1 MMLTNLLKGVAPGL
15 ATAVAGPMGGM
26 AVKMIAD
33 KLGVAPNEQ
42 AVADHLSAH
51 PEHMVKLQ
59 EIDLEKLK
67 ADHANTADA
76 RAMQVAAINSGD
88 KFVARFVP
96 ILSAFWSIVA
106 TVYIFAVTFMTIPVA
121 NQRFA
126 DTVLGFMLAT
136 VVATILNFFLGSSD
150 GSKKKDKS

>member
-1 MMLTNLLKGVAPGL
+1 MLTNLLKGVAPGL
-15 ATAVAGPMGGM
+15 ATMVAGPMGGM

-33 KLGVAPNEQ
+33 KLGVAPTEQ

-76 RAMQVAAINSGD
+76 RAMQVAAISSGD

-150 GSKKKDKS
+150 GSKKKDK

>member
-1 MMLTNLLKGVAPGL
+1 MLKSLIANAAPGL
-15 ATAVAGPMGGM
+15 ATALGGPMAGM
-26 AVKMIAD
+26 AVKMMAD
-33 KLGVAPNEQ
+33 KLGVAPTEQ
-42 AVADHLSAH
+42 AVADHLTQH
-51 PEHMVKLQ
+51 PEHLVRLQ

-76 RAMQVAAINSGD
+76 RAMQKAAMASGD
-88 KFVARFVP
+88 KWLARFVP
-96 ILSAFWSIVA
+96 ILSSFWSVVA
-106 TVYIFAVTFMTIPVA
+106 TTYIFAVTFMEIPEA

-150 GSKKKDKS
+150 GSKKKDGK

>member
-15 ATAVAGPMGGM
+15 ATALTGPMGGM

-33 KLGVAPNEQ
+33 KLGVAPTEQ
-42 AVADHLSAH
+42 AVADHLTAH

-59 EIDLEKLK
+59 EIDLEKIK
-67 ADHANTADA
+67 AAHANTADA
-76 RAMQVAAINSGD
+76 RAMQVAAMNSGD
-88 KFVARFVP
+88 KFIARFVP

-106 TVYIFAVTFMTIPVA
+106 TTYIFAVTFMTIPVA

-150 GSKKKDKS
+150 GSKKKDKQ

>member
-33 KLGVAPNEQ
+33 KLGVAPTEQ

-76 RAMQVAAINSGD
+76 RAMQVAAMSSGD

-96 ILSAFWSIVA
+96 ILSAFWSVVA
-106 TVYIFAVTFMTIPVA
+106 TTYIFAVTFMTIPVA

>member
-1 MMLTNLLKGVAPGL
+1 MLTSLLKSVAPGL

-26 AVKMIAD
+26 AVKMIAE
-33 KLGVAPNEQ
+33 KLGVEANEQ
-42 AVADHLSAH
+42 AVADHLTHNPQDAA
-51 PEHMVKLQ
+51 KLA

-67 ADHANTADA
+67 ANHANTADA
-76 RAMQVAAINSGD
+76 RAMQVAAMSSGD
-88 KFVARFVP
+88 KFIARFVP
-96 ILSAFWSIVA
+96 ILSSFWSIVA
-106 TVYIFAVTFMTIPVA
+106 TIYIFVITLVPIPEA

-150 GSKKKDKS
+150 GSKKKDKQ

>member
-1 MMLTNLLKGVAPGL
+1 MNLTSLLKNVAPQL
-15 ATAVAGPMGGM
+15 ASVVAGPMGGI
-26 AVKMIAD
+26 AVKMIAE
-33 KLGVAPNEQ
+33 KLGVEPSETS
-42 AVADHLSAH
+42 VADYLTHH
-51 PEHMVKLQ
+51 PEAAAKLA
-59 EIDLEKLK
+59 EIDLEKIK
-67 ADHANTADA
+67 AAHANTADA

-96 ILSAFWSIVA
+96 ILSSFWSIVA
-106 TVYIFAVTFMTIPVA
+106 TVYIFVITLVPIPEA

-150 GSKKKDKS
+150 GSKKKDKM

>member
-1 MMLTNLLKGVAPGL
+1 MNLANLLKGAAPGL
-15 ATAVAGPMGGM
+15 ATMVAGPMAGV
-26 AVKMIAD
+26 AVKAIAN
-33 KLGVAPNEQ
+33 KLGVEPTEQ
-42 AVADHLSAH
+42 AVADHLALH
-51 PEHMVKLQ
+51 PEHIVKLQ
-59 EIDLEKLK
+59 EIDLEKIK

-88 KFVARFVP
+88 KFIARFVP
-96 ILSAFWSIVA
+96 ILSSFWSVVA
-106 TVYIFAVTFMTIPVA
+106 TIYIFVITLMPIPEA

-150 GSKKKDKS
+150 GSKKKDKQ